1 LLEPLP
7 EICTLRRGFK
17 TVPAAAK
24 SSFGRGILD
33 GHVLEFAA
41 LEHLA
46 AFQAL
51 NEFGI
56 LFASNYLHAGVAAL
70 LVRGTAY

>member
-1 LLEPLP
+1 LE
-7 EICTLRRGFK
+7 IRTLRRSVK
-17 TVPAAAK
+17 TVPAAAE

-41 LEHLA
+41 LEYLA

-56 LFASNYLHAGVAAL
+56 LFAGNNLHAGVTAL
-70 LVRGTAY
+70 LVHGTTH